1 MTTVRARLVV
11 DHQIASERT
20 FTCVARSGS
29 KTVYASTTVHKGPRH
44 LIKQHN
50 LTDLLMTNANLF
62 GGLRPVRITHYF
74 KSILALMGSNLI
86 LPCKT
91 IGRPR
96 AEVTWLD
103 VDDNVI
109 TGQESRFKVSFKKNV
124 KIASKFEGL
133 KYIHV
138 TNFIIHNALFL
149 FFNQDFL
156 VGINFIF
163 K

>member
-11 DHQIASERT
+11 DHQVASERT

-96 AEVTWLD
+96 AEITWLD

-109 TGQESRFKVSFKKNV
+109 TGQESRFKVSFEKKINV
-124 KIASKFEGL
+124 LLSSFGVYL
-133 KYIHV
+133 
-138 TNFIIHNALFL
+138 
-149 FFNQDFL
+149 
-156 VGINFIF
+156 IF
-163 K
+163 ST